1 MGSSRLSRHLATLEP
16 VRFGEF
22 LRERHLIDDEQWLD
36 ALADHWSAPAA
47 VRRPIGAIIVELGYL
62 TREVVE
68 AEARVFHDDLDV
80 VEITGASEKT
90 TIPLMPAVSF

>member
-1 MGSSRLSRHLATLEP
+1 MGSPRPAPSPVLATLEP

-22 LRERHLIDDEQWLD
+22 LRDRRLIDDAAWLD
-36 ALADHWSAPAA
+36 ALADHWSAPAS
-47 VRRPIGAIIVELGYL
+47 VRRPIGAILVELGYL

-80 VEITGASEKT
+80 VEV
-90 TIPLMPAVSF
+90 IPVAGF